1 MSFSDLGQPRFGIAW
16 MVGSGLAFVV
26 QNGIV
31 RHMGAEMPA
40 LQSAFIR
47 FVWGV
52 VLLAPMLPILARGLP
67 RVILP
72 TLIWRGVF
80 HAGAVVLWFYAMARI
95 PIAQVTA
102 IGYLNPVL
110 MLLAGSFLLG
120 EALTLRRIVAVLIA
134 LLGAVIVLRPGVQAL
149 NTGHFAQIGAAVCFC
164 GSYLLAKRL
173 SGQISAS
180 VIVAMMSIVVVIL
193 LAPLAW
199 AVWQPVTLRQ
209 ILWLGAVAVMAT
221 VGHYC
226 MTRAFRAAPLA
237 VTQPVVFL
245 QLVWASILGAS
256 LFDEAV
262 DAYVLIGGALI
273 IGAIS
278 WLAWRDHQGTRALIE
293 GQRAP

>member
-1 MSFSDLGQPRFGIAW
+1 MTFPDLGKPRIGIAW
-16 MVGSGLAFVV
+16 MVCSGLAFVV

-31 RHMGAEMPA
+31 RHMGADINA

-52 VLLAPMLPILARGLP
+52 ILLAPMLPHLLRNLP
-67 RVILP
+67 AKVVPVL
-72 TLIWRGVF
+72 LWRGVF
-80 HAGAVVLWFYAMARI
+80 HAAAVVLWFYAMARI

-110 MLLAGSFLLG
+110 MLLAGSVLLG
-120 EALTLRRIVAVLIA
+120 EALPLRRILAVIAALIGA
-134 LLGAVIVLRPGVQAL
+134 LIVLRPGLQVL
-149 NTGHFAQIGAAVCFC
+149 GLGHLAQIGAAICFC

-173 SGQISAS
+173 SSQISAS
-180 VIVAMMSIVVVIL
+180 VIVAMMSLVVVVI

-199 AVWQPVTLRQ
+199 VVWQPVTWVQ
-209 ILWLGAVAVMAT
+209 ILWLGGVAVMAT

-245 QLVWASILGAS
+245 QLVWATILGAS
-256 LFDEAV
+256 MFGEPV
-262 DAYVLIGGALI
+262 DGYVLVGGGLI
-273 IGAIS
+273 IAVIS
-278 WLAWRDHQGTRALIE
+278 WLAWRDHQSTSALAE